1 MACQFCTL
9 AAMADIGAGAVLTVV
24 GMLVV
29 FATLAGLGV
38 LIAVLGRWLKAHR
51 RSAEQGGSD
60 RLPTAEGIDP
70 RILAVLAA
78 AATAATIKPVRL
90 TRVTPLDNNAA
101 AARN

>member
-9 AAMADIGAGAVLTVV
+9 AAMADIGDGAVLTIV

-29 FATLAGLGV
+29 FATLAGLGI

-51 RSAEQGGSD
+51 HPIEQGDTG
-60 RLPTAEGIDP
+60 RAPTAGGVDP

-78 AATAATIKPVRL
+78 AATAATMKPVRL
-90 TRVTPLDNNAA
+90 KQVTPLGDKAA
-101 AARN
+101 TARK

>member
-1 MACQFCTL
+1 MACQLCTL
-9 AAMADIGAGAVLTVV
+9 AAVADIGEGAILTVV

-38 LIAVLGRWLKAHR
+38 LIALLGRWLKVHR
-51 RSAEQGGSD
+51 RPAEQGGSD
-60 RLPTAEGIDP
+60 RLPTAGGIDP

-78 AATAATIKPVRL
+78 AATAATMKPVRL
-90 TRVTPLDNNAA
+90 KRVTPLDDRAP